1 MSVLHHALS
10 LKRKNVFPWVPL
22 PFGGLIPSCFY
33 HSVRTVNITVLTTC
47 EILRDK
53 IRDQWK
59 IQSLCWMA
67 WFKWQ
72 LLWMLRRHRGRS
84 GMSHGE
90 ELELSDLVSHPSPMK
105 QDVLMLFTL
114 MMSYL
119 LQEVPKG
126 VLSSSLSITLCLH
139 PLFIPATSIA
149 QHPPESSLTSQT
161 SSDSCLAPSTH
172 LWPTSCPLPS
182 LPSPA
187 SCTISL
193 MTLTIKRNG

>member
-33 HSVRTVNITVLTTC
+33 HSVIKYVVNITVLTIC

-72 LLWMLRRHRGRS
+72 LLWMLRRHRPFWDEPWGGVGTEWS
-84 GMSHGE
+84 GVPPLPHEARCAHVLHSDD
-90 ELELSDLVSHPSPMK
+90 ELPSSGGSQRRPLQQPVNHLVPSSP
-105 QDVLMLFTL
+105 
-114 MMSYL
+114 
-119 LQEVPKG
+119 
-126 VLSSSLSITLCLH
+126 LH
-139 PLFIPATSIA
+139 PCHA
-149 QHPPESSLTSQT
+149 QHPPGSSLTSQT

-172 LWPTSCPLPS
+172 PWPTSCPLPS

-187 SCTISL
+187 SFTISL